1 MIEVITLFLPEEY
14 FTVFD
19 HTQVSCVYTVSLSDW
34 KFTISVSL
42 RGTKEDCLVKL
53 RETFLYQTSHNLQKT
68 RNSSLEDLMLLQL
81 DVTL

>member
-42 RGTKEDCLVKL
+42 RGTKGDCLVKL
-53 RETFLYQTSHNLQKT
+53 RETFLYQTSHNLQQG
-68 RNSSLEDLMLLQL
+68 LQA
-81 DVTL
+81 